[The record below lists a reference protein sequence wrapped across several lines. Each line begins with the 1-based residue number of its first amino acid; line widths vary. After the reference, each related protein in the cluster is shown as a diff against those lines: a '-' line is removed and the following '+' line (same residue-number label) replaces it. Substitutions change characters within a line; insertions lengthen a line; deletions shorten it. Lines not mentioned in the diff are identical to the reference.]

1 MTTYYRD
8 LTSGNIVTESS
19 AWDEAYESV
28 DYDDALAQL
37 LQRYSPYDIVSN
49 LSEDI
54 QDDIFDHAAE
64 QYINENFEECDE
76 PEEEDEDD

>member
-8 LTSGNIVTESS
+8 LISGEIFNESD
-19 AWDEAYESV
+19 AWNEALDRI
-28 DYDDALAQL
+28 DYAEALAQL
-37 LQRYSPYDIVSN
+37 LNRYSAAEIIENMPA
-49 LSEDI
+49 DI

-76 PEEEDEDD
+76 PEEEDEEE